1 MRLWSEIEALA
12 PAHRCRLIDS
22 LSASDIVCLWHL
34 SGQHSYAPSVNPPV
48 TLHSLMLDS
57 PEKITTFQAIAALPT
72 MGTMRLRHTFQHDP
86 DSQQLV
92 GRLMLGTKRRPYP
105 LPCQAHVGRASILG
119 GREECELT
127 LAYVADEDHAAG
139 ETCPL
144 YRSGLAFGRQFG
156 PGCVV
161 LQAYLAEKVHRSC
174 WPPWHVVMIRE
185 A

>member
-1 MRLWSEIEALA
+1 MLGGPASWVGVRGGGRHA
-12 PAHRCRLIDS
+12 PTGPHSIWPKGFGILCS
-22 LSASDIVCLWHL
+22 LHC
-34 SGQHSYAPSVNPPV
+34 
-48 TLHSLMLDS
+48 
-57 PEKITTFQAIAALPT
+57 
-72 MGTMRLRHTFQHDP
+72 LRH
-86 DSQQLV
+86 
-92 GRLMLGTKRRPYP
+92 GTSEQARRHP
-105 LPCQAHVGRASILG
+105 AASG